1 MRGRGLQIGRL
12 DAAWLHSPRLC
23 RRGRRLRLLL
33 REPQRCRGLGAVG
46 FDLRAQDLALLHR
59 RLNELRQ
66 ESVVLE
72 PAPCGHC
79 LAEWAYWG
87 HREGPENAL
96 AAETVRASE
105 RHWVCKGLQADHAA
119 QLAQE
124 FVEAP
129 ERVEVCGY
137 SRADR
142 HRAAQPRP
150 SRAGAGLAQRA
161 KRAPRC
167 TGEAFAG
174 VSGAVALALA
184 GRIKLPRGREGPVQ
198 SQSTTPPAPRCL
210 HCGRQ
215 SFALQSKLVAAM
227 RVFGRSKT

>member
-66 ESVVLE
+66 EGVVLE

-79 LAEWAYWG
+79 LAEWADWG

-124 FVEAP
+124 FVKAP

-142 HRAAQPRP
+142 HRAAQPSP
-150 SRAGAGLAQRA
+150 SRAPSPPPGLLRSARSVHRA
-161 KRAPRC
+161 ARGRHLRASTRSHPLLR
-167 TGEAFAG
+167 
-174 VSGAVALALA
+174 A
-184 GRIKLPRGREGPVQ
+184 GRIKLTARPRGP
-198 SQSTTPPAPRCL
+198 SSIAIDNPAA
-210 HCGRQ
+210 
-215 SFALQSKLVAAM
+215 ALLTFQ
-227 RVFGRSKT
+227 

>member
-1 MRGRGLQIGRL
+1 MAGTRLARFARTVSMRFAISLMEWMCWVATCTGRRARAHQKRPESLQGRAAETAGQMRGRGLQIGRL

-66 ESVVLE
+66 EGVVLE

-79 LAEWAYWG
+79 LAEWADWG

-119 QLAQE
+119 QLAQ
-124 FVEAP
+124 
-129 ERVEVCGY
+129 
-137 SRADR
+137 
-142 HRAAQPRP
+142 
-150 SRAGAGLAQRA
+150 
-161 KRAPRC
+161 
-167 TGEAFAG
+167 
-174 VSGAVALALA
+174 
-184 GRIKLPRGREGPVQ
+184 
-198 SQSTTPPAPRCL
+198 
-210 HCGRQ
+210 
-215 SFALQSKLVAAM
+215 
-227 RVFGRSKT
+227 

>member
-72 PAPCGHC
+72 PAPGGHS
-79 LAEWAYWG
+79 LAEWADWG

-124 FVEAP
+124 YVKAP

-142 HRAAQPRP
+142 HRAAQASP
-150 SRAGAGLAQRA
+150 SRAPFTCAGAVAQRA
-161 KRAPRC
+161 KSLRRPA
-167 TGEAFAG
+167 
-174 VSGAVALALA
+174 
-184 GRIKLPRGREGPVQ
+184 RGRRTRGRWTWGRPRRR
-198 SQSTTPPAPRCL
+198 PAL
-210 HCGRQ
+210 SL
-215 SFALQSKLVAAM
+215 SFLCHTRYESSEA
-227 RVFGRSKT
+227 